1 METLREKIN
10 KQREYFSTG
19 ETKDINFRIE
29 KLKKLR
35 DVLKS
40 EEEKVFEALKKDLM
54 KSSFESY
61 VTEVAMV
68 YDEINMHI
76 KNIKKWSK
84 KRRVKTP
91 LVQFPAKSFIQL
103 EPYGVVLIIGPFNY
117 PFMLTMDPLI
127 GAIAAGNT
135 AVIKPSESAPETS
148 KILKEILEKVFDEKY
163 VLHINPERGK
173 EVVEELLKEKF
184 DYIFFTGSATVGKI
198 VMKAAS
204 QYLTPVTLELG
215 GKSPC
220 IIDKDCKLELAAR
233 RIVWGKLLNS
243 GQTCVAP
250 DYLYVHKD
258 IEEEFI
264 KKLEEEIKNQFG
276 DNPLESEDYSKM
288 VNEREFNRVLSYID
302 KEKLVF
308 GGNYNRKTFQIEPT
322 ILKNVT
328 WNDPVMEREI
338 FGPIFPILPF
348 EDLDEVIR
356 LVNSKDKPLAIYY
369 FSEDKNKIEKV
380 LNSTSSGGVTIN
392 DTLVHVSSSYLP
404 FGGVGN
410 SGMGEYHGKYSFD
423 LFSNKKG
430 VMNRKTFL
438 DLKIRYAP
446 FQNKLKMNEYE
457 WICMEMIKK
466 VMYNILKDCICFQ

>member
-1 METLREKIN
+1 METLKEKIN

-163 VLHINPERGK
+163 VLHVNPERGK

-220 IIDKDCKLELAAR
+220 IIDKDCKVELGAR
-233 RIVWGKLLNS
+233 RIVWGKLMNS

-276 DNPLESEDYSKM
+276 DNPLESKDYSKM

-322 ILKNVT
+322 ILKNIT
-328 WNDPVMEREI
+328 WDDPVMEREI
-338 FGPIFPILPF
+338 FGPIFPILTF
-348 EDLDEVIR
+348 ENLDEVIR
-356 LVNSKDKPLAIYY
+356 VVNSKDKPLALYY

-446 FQNKLKMNEYE
+446 FQNKLT
-457 WICMEMIKK
+457 IVKK
-466 VMYNILKDCICFQ
+466 IMK

>member
-1 METLREKIN
+1 METLKEKIN

-40 EEEKVFEALKKDLM
+40 EEDKVFEALKKDLM

-163 VLHINPERGK
+163 VLHVNPERGK

-328 WNDPVMEREI
+328 WDDPVMEREI
-338 FGPIFPILPF
+338 FGPIFPILTF
-348 EDLDEVIR
+348 ENLDEVIR
-356 LVNSKDKPLAIYY
+356 LVNSKDKPLALYY
-369 FSEDKNKIEKV
+369 FSEDKNKIKKV

-410 SGMGEYHGKYSFD
+410 SGMGEYHGKYSID

-446 FQNKLKMNEYE
+446 FQNKLT
-457 WICMEMIKK
+457 IVKK
-466 VMYNILKDCICFQ
+466 IMK

>member
-40 EEEKVFEALKKDLM
+40 EEEKIFEALKKDLM

-163 VLHINPERGK
+163 VLHVNPERGK

-258 IEEEFI
+258 IA
-264 KKLEEEIKNQFG
+264 
-276 DNPLESEDYSKM
+276 EDYSKM

-348 EDLDEVIR
+348 ENLDEVIR

-446 FQNKLKMNEYE
+446 FQNKLT
-457 WICMEMIKK
+457 IVKK
-466 VMYNILKDCICFQ
+466 IMK

>member
-40 EEEKVFEALKKDLM
+40 EEEKIFEALKKDLM

-84 KRRVKTP
+84 KRSVKTP
-91 LVQFPAKSFIQL
+91 LVQFPAKSFIKL

-276 DNPLESEDYSKM
+276 NNPLESEDYSKM

-338 FGPIFPILPF
+338 FGPIFPILSF
-348 EDLDEVIR
+348 ENLDEVIR
-356 LVNSKDKPLAIYY
+356 LVNSKDKPLALYY

-380 LNSTSSGGVTIN
+380 INSTSSGGVTIN

-446 FQNKLKMNEYE
+446 FLNKLT
-457 WICMEMIKK
+457 IVKK
-466 VMYNILKDCICFQ
+466 IMK

>member
-1 METLREKIN
+1 METLKEKIN

-40 EEEKVFEALKKDLM
+40 EEDKVFEALKKDLM

-163 VLHINPERGK
+163 VLHVNPERGK

-258 IEEEFI
+258 IEEKFI

-276 DNPLESEDYSKM
+276 NNPLESEDYSKM

-328 WNDPVMEREI
+328 WDNPVMEREI
-338 FGPIFPILPF
+338 FGPIFPILTF
-348 EDLDEVIR
+348 ENLDEVLR
-356 LVNSKDKPLAIYY
+356 VVNSKDKPLALYY

-392 DTLVHVSSSYLP
+392 DTIVHVSSSYLP

-446 FQNKLKMNEYE
+446 FQNKLT
-457 WICMEMIKK
+457 IVKK
-466 VMYNILKDCICFQ
+466 IMK

>member
-10 KQREYFSTG
+10 KQRKYFSTG

-40 EEEKVFEALKKDLM
+40 EEEKIFEALKKDLM

-91 LVQFPAKSFIQL
+91 LVQFPAKSFIKL

-163 VLHINPERGK
+163 VLHVNPERGK

-204 QYLTPVTLELG
+204 QYLTPITLELG

-276 DNPLESEDYSKM
+276 NNPLESEDYSKM

-338 FGPIFPILPF
+338 FGPIFPILSF
-348 EDLDEVIR
+348 ENLDEVIR
-356 LVNSKDKPLAIYY
+356 LVNSKDKPLALYY

-446 FQNKLKMNEYE
+446 FLNKLT
-457 WICMEMIKK
+457 IVKK
-466 VMYNILKDCICFQ
+466 IMK

>member
-40 EEEKVFEALKKDLM
+40 EEEKIFEALKKDLM

-84 KRRVKTP
+84 KRKVKTP

-276 DNPLESEDYSKM
+276 NNPLESEDYSKM

-328 WNDPVMEREI
+328 WNDPVMKREI
-338 FGPIFPILPF
+338 FGPIFPILSF
-348 EDLDEVIR
+348 ENLDEVIR
-356 LVNSKDKPLAIYY
+356 LVNSKDKPLALYY

-380 LNSTSSGGVTIN
+380 INSTSSGGVTIN

-446 FQNKLKMNEYE
+446 FLNKLT
-457 WICMEMIKK
+457 IVKK
-466 VMYNILKDCICFQ
+466 IMK

>member
-163 VLHINPERGK
+163 VLHVNPERGK

-338 FGPIFPILPF
+338 FGPIFPILTF
-348 EDLDEVIR
+348 ENLDEVLR
-356 LVNSKDKPLAIYY
+356 VVNSKDKPLALYY

-380 LNSTSSGGVTIN
+380 LKRTSSGGVTIN

-446 FQNKLKMNEYE
+446 FQNKLT
-457 WICMEMIKK
+457 IVKK
-466 VMYNILKDCICFQ
+466 IMK

>member
-40 EEEKVFEALKKDLM
+40 EEEKIFEALKKDLM

-163 VLHINPERGK
+163 VLHVNPERGK

-204 QYLTPVTLELG
+204 QYLTPITLELG

-276 DNPLESEDYSKM
+276 NNPLESEDYSKM

-338 FGPIFPILPF
+338 FGPIFPILSF
-348 EDLDEVIR
+348 ENLDEVIR
-356 LVNSKDKPLAIYY
+356 LVNSKDKPLALYY

-380 LNSTSSGGVTIN
+380 INSTSSGGVTIN

-446 FQNKLKMNEYE
+446 FLNKLT
-457 WICMEMIKK
+457 IVKK
-466 VMYNILKDCICFQ
+466 IMK

>member
-163 VLHINPERGK
+163 VLHVNPERGK

-276 DNPLESEDYSKM
+276 DNPLESKDYSKM

-348 EDLDEVIR
+348 ENLDEVIR

-410 SGMGEYHGKYSFD
+410 SGMGEYYGKYSFD

-446 FQNKLKMNEYE
+446 FQNKLT
-457 WICMEMIKK
+457 IVKK
-466 VMYNILKDCICFQ
+466 IMK

>member
-276 DNPLESEDYSKM
+276 NNPLESEDYSKM

-338 FGPIFPILPF
+338 FGPIFPILSF
-348 EDLDEVIR
+348 ENLDEVIR
-356 LVNSKDKPLAIYY
+356 LVNSKDKPLALYY

-380 LNSTSSGGVTIN
+380 INSTSSGGVTIN

-446 FQNKLKMNEYE
+446 FQNKLT
-457 WICMEMIKK
+457 IVKK
-466 VMYNILKDCICFQ
+466 IMK

>member
-220 IIDKDCKLELAAR
+220 MIDKDCKLELAAR

-243 GQTCVAP
+243 GQTCVA
-250 DYLYVHKD
+250 
-258 IEEEFI
+258 
-264 KKLEEEIKNQFG
+264 
-276 DNPLESEDYSKM
+276 
-288 VNEREFNRVLSYID
+288 
-302 KEKLVF
+302 
-308 GGNYNRKTFQIEPT
+308 
-322 ILKNVT
+322 
-328 WNDPVMEREI
+328 
-338 FGPIFPILPF
+338 
-348 EDLDEVIR
+348 
-356 LVNSKDKPLAIYY
+356 
-369 FSEDKNKIEKV
+369 
-380 LNSTSSGGVTIN
+380 
-392 DTLVHVSSSYLP
+392 
-404 FGGVGN
+404 
-410 SGMGEYHGKYSFD
+410 
-423 LFSNKKG
+423 
-430 VMNRKTFL
+430 
-438 DLKIRYAP
+438 
-446 FQNKLKMNEYE
+446 
-457 WICMEMIKK
+457 
-466 VMYNILKDCICFQ
+466 

>member
-135 AVIKPSESAPETS
+135 AVIKPSESVPETS

-163 VLHINPERGK
+163 VLHVNPERGK

-308 GGNYNRKTFQIEPT
+308 GGNYNIKTFQIEPT
-322 ILKNVT
+322 ILKDVT

-348 EDLDEVIR
+348 ENLDEVIR

-430 VMNRKTFL
+430 IMNRKTFL

-446 FQNKLKMNEYE
+446 FQNKLT
-457 WICMEMIKK
+457 IVKK
-466 VMYNILKDCICFQ
+466 IMK

>member
-1 METLREKIN
+1 METLKEKIN

-163 VLHINPERGK
+163 VLHVNPERGK

-258 IEEEFI
+258 IEEKFI

-276 DNPLESEDYSKM
+276 NNPLESEDYSKM
-288 VNEREFNRVLSYID
+288 VNEREFNRVFSYID

-328 WNDPVMEREI
+328 WDDPVMEREI

-356 LVNSKDKPLAIYY
+356 LVNSKDKPLALYY

-446 FQNKLKMNEYE
+446 FQNKLT
-457 WICMEMIKK
+457 IVKK
-466 VMYNILKDCICFQ
+466 IMK

>member
-1 METLREKIN
+1 METLKEKIN

-148 KILKEILEKVFDEKY
+148 KILKEMLEKVFDEKY
-163 VLHINPERGK
+163 VLHVNPERGK

-220 IIDKDCKLELAAR
+220 IIDKDCKVELAAR
-233 RIVWGKLLNS
+233 RIVWGKLMNS

-276 DNPLESEDYSKM
+276 DNPLESKDYSKM

-322 ILKNVT
+322 ILKNIT
-328 WNDPVMEREI
+328 WDDPVMEREI
-338 FGPIFPILPF
+338 FGPIFPILTF
-348 EDLDEVIR
+348 ENLDEVIR

-446 FQNKLKMNEYE
+446 FQNKLT
-457 WICMEMIKK
+457 IVKK
-466 VMYNILKDCICFQ
+466 IMK

>member
-1 METLREKIN
+1 METLKEKIN

-163 VLHINPERGK
+163 VLHVNPERGK

-220 IIDKDCKLELAAR
+220 IIDEDCKVELAAR
-233 RIVWGKLLNS
+233 RIVWGKLMNS

-276 DNPLESEDYSKM
+276 DNPLESQDYSKM

-322 ILKNVT
+322 ILKNIT
-328 WNDPVMEREI
+328 WDDPVMEREI
-338 FGPIFPILPF
+338 FGPIFPILTF
-348 EDLDEVIR
+348 ENLDEVIR
-356 LVNSKDKPLAIYY
+356 VVNSKDKPLALYY

-446 FQNKLKMNEYE
+446 FQNKLT
-457 WICMEMIKK
+457 IVKK
-466 VMYNILKDCICFQ
+466 IMK

>member
-163 VLHINPERGK
+163 VLHVNPERGK

-276 DNPLESEDYSKM
+276 DNPLESKDYSKM

-328 WNDPVMEREI
+328 WDDPVMEREI

-446 FQNKLKMNEYE
+446 FQNKLT
-457 WICMEMIKK
+457 IVKK
-466 VMYNILKDCICFQ
+466 IMK

>member
-40 EEEKVFEALKKDLM
+40 EEEKIFEALKKDLM

-84 KRRVKTP
+84 KRKVKTP

-163 VLHINPERGK
+163 VLHVNPERGK

-276 DNPLESEDYSKM
+276 NNPLESEDYSKM

-338 FGPIFPILPF
+338 FGPIFPILSF
-348 EDLDEVIR
+348 ENLDEVIR
-356 LVNSKDKPLAIYY
+356 LVNSKDKPLALYY

-380 LNSTSSGGVTIN
+380 INSTSSGGVTIN

-446 FQNKLKMNEYE
+446 FLNKLT
-457 WICMEMIKK
+457 IVKK
-466 VMYNILKDCICFQ
+466 IMK

>member
-1 METLREKIN
+1 METLKEKIN

-163 VLHINPERGK
+163 VLHVNPERGK

-276 DNPLESEDYSKM
+276 NNPLESEDYSKM

-328 WNDPVMEREI
+328 WDDPVMEREI
-338 FGPIFPILPF
+338 FGPIFPILTF
-348 EDLDEVIR
+348 ENLDEVLR
-356 LVNSKDKPLAIYY
+356 VVNSKDKPLALYY

-446 FQNKLKMNEYE
+446 FQNKLT
-457 WICMEMIKK
+457 IVKK
-466 VMYNILKDCICFQ
+466 IMK

>member
-76 KNIKKWSK
+76 KNIKKWNK

-163 VLHINPERGK
+163 VLHVNPERGK

-446 FQNKLKMNEYE
+446 FQNKLT
-457 WICMEMIKK
+457 IVKK
-466 VMYNILKDCICFQ
+466 IMK

>member
-19 ETKDINFRIE
+19 ETKDISFRIE

-40 EEEKVFEALKKDLM
+40 EEEKIFEALKKDLM

-163 VLHINPERGK
+163 VLHVNPERGK

-258 IEEEFI
+258 IEKEFI

-348 EDLDEVIR
+348 ENLDEVIG

-446 FQNKLKMNEYE
+446 FQNKLT
-457 WICMEMIKK
+457 IVKK
-466 VMYNILKDCICFQ
+466 IMK

>member
-1 METLREKIN
+1 METLKEKIN

-40 EEEKVFEALKKDLM
+40 EEDKVFEALKKDLM

-163 VLHINPERGK
+163 VLHVNPERGK

-220 IIDKDCKLELAAR
+220 IIDKDCKVELAAR

-328 WNDPVMEREI
+328 WDDPVMEREI
-338 FGPIFPILPF
+338 FGPIFPILTF
-348 EDLDEVIR
+348 ENLDEVIR
-356 LVNSKDKPLAIYY
+356 LVNSKDKPLALYY
-369 FSEDKNKIEKV
+369 FSEDKNKIKKV

-446 FQNKLKMNEYE
+446 FQNKLT
-457 WICMEMIKK
+457 IVKK
-466 VMYNILKDCICFQ
+466 IMK

>member
-40 EEEKVFEALKKDLM
+40 EEEKIFEALKKDLM

-163 VLHINPERGK
+163 VLHVNPERGK

-276 DNPLESEDYSKM
+276 DNPLESKDYSKM

-348 EDLDEVIR
+348 ENLDEVIR

-446 FQNKLKMNEYE
+446 FQNKLT
-457 WICMEMIKK
+457 IVKK
-466 VMYNILKDCICFQ
+466 IMK

>member
-1 METLREKIN
+1 METLKEKIN

-61 VTEVAMV
+61 VTEVAIV

-148 KILKEILEKVFDEKY
+148 KILKEMLEKVFDEKY
-163 VLHINPERGK
+163 VLHVNPERGK

-220 IIDKDCKLELAAR
+220 IIDKDCKVELAAR
-233 RIVWGKLLNS
+233 RIVWGKLMNS

-276 DNPLESEDYSKM
+276 DNPLESKDYSKM

-322 ILKNVT
+322 ILKNIT
-328 WNDPVMEREI
+328 WDDPVMEREI
-338 FGPIFPILPF
+338 FGPIFPILTF
-348 EDLDEVIR
+348 ENLDEVIR
-356 LVNSKDKPLAIYY
+356 VVNSKDKPLALYY

-446 FQNKLKMNEYE
+446 FQNKLT
-457 WICMEMIKK
+457 IVKK
-466 VMYNILKDCICFQ
+466 IMK

>member
-40 EEEKVFEALKKDLM
+40 EEEKIFEALKKDLM

-163 VLHINPERGK
+163 VLHVNPERGK

-250 DYLYVHKD
+250 DYLYVHKE

-348 EDLDEVIR
+348 ENLDEVIR

-423 LFSNKKG
+423 LFSNKKC

-446 FQNKLKMNEYE
+446 FQNKLT
-457 WICMEMIKK
+457 IVKK
-466 VMYNILKDCICFQ
+466 IMK

>member
-1 METLREKIN
+1 MGRGNSMETLREKIN

-163 VLHINPERGK
+163 VLHVNPERGK

-338 FGPIFPILPF
+338 FGPIFPILTF
-348 EDLDEVIR
+348 ENLDEVIR
-356 LVNSKDKPLAIYY
+356 LLNSKDKPLAIYY

-446 FQNKLKMNEYE
+446 FQNKLT
-457 WICMEMIKK
+457 IVKK
-466 VMYNILKDCICFQ
+466 IMK

>member
-1 METLREKIN
+1 METLKEKIN

-76 KNIKKWSK
+76 KNIKKWSE

-163 VLHINPERGK
+163 VLHVNPERGK

-220 IIDKDCKLELAAR
+220 IIDKDCKVELAAR
-233 RIVWGKLLNS
+233 RIVWGKLMNS

-264 KKLEEEIKNQFG
+264 KKLEEEINNQFG
-276 DNPLESEDYSKM
+276 DNPLESKDYSKM

-328 WNDPVMEREI
+328 WDDPVMEREI
-338 FGPIFPILPF
+338 FGPIFPILTF
-348 EDLDEVIR
+348 ENLDEVIR

-369 FSEDKNKIEKV
+369 FSEDKNKIEKI

-404 FGGVGN
+404 LGGVGN

-446 FQNKLKMNEYE
+446 FQNKLT
-457 WICMEMIKK
+457 IVKK
-466 VMYNILKDCICFQ
+466 IMK

>member
-103 EPYGVVLIIGPFNY
+103 EPYGDVLIIGPFNY

-204 QYLTPVTLELG
+204 QYLTSVTLELG

-446 FQNKLKMNEYE
+446 FQNKLT
-457 WICMEMIKK
+457 IVKK
-466 VMYNILKDCICFQ
+466 IMK

>member
-1 METLREKIN
+1 METLKEKIN

-163 VLHINPERGK
+163 VLHVNPERGK

-258 IEEEFI
+258 IKEEFI

-276 DNPLESEDYSKM
+276 NNPLESEDYSKM

-308 GGNYNRKTFQIEPT
+308 GGNYNRQTFQIEPT

-328 WNDPVMEREI
+328 WDDPVMEREI
-338 FGPIFPILPF
+338 FGPIFPILTF
-348 EDLDEVIR
+348 ENLDGVLR
-356 LVNSKDKPLAIYY
+356 VVNSKDKPLALYY

-446 FQNKLKMNEYE
+446 FQNKLT
-457 WICMEMIKK
+457 IVKK
-466 VMYNILKDCICFQ
+466 IMK

>member
-163 VLHINPERGK
+163 VLHVNPERGK

-276 DNPLESEDYSKM
+276 NNPLESEDYSKM

-338 FGPIFPILPF
+338 FGPIFPILSF
-348 EDLDEVIR
+348 ENLDEVIR

-446 FQNKLKMNEYE
+446 FQNKLT
-457 WICMEMIKK
+457 IVKK
-466 VMYNILKDCICFQ
+466 IMK

>member
-1 METLREKIN
+1 METLKEKIN

-40 EEEKVFEALKKDLM
+40 EEDKVFEALKKDLM

-163 VLHINPERGK
+163 VLHVNPERGK

-184 DYIFFTGSATVGKI
+184 DYIFFTGSATIGKI

-264 KKLEEEIKNQFG
+264 KKLEEEIKDQFG
-276 DNPLESEDYSKM
+276 NNPLESEDYSKM

-328 WNDPVMEREI
+328 WDDPVMEREI
-338 FGPIFPILPF
+338 FGPIFPILTC
-348 EDLDEVIR
+348 ENLDEVLR
-356 LVNSKDKPLAIYY
+356 VVNSKDKPLALYY

-446 FQNKLKMNEYE
+446 FQNKLT
-457 WICMEMIKK
+457 IVKK
-466 VMYNILKDCICFQ
+466 IMK

>member
-1 METLREKIN
+1 METLREKIS

-40 EEEKVFEALKKDLM
+40 EEEKIFEALKKDLM

-84 KRRVKTP
+84 KRKVKTP

-276 DNPLESEDYSKM
+276 NNPLESEDYSKM

-328 WNDPVMEREI
+328 WNDPVMKREI
-338 FGPIFPILPF
+338 FGPIFPILSF
-348 EDLDEVIR
+348 ENLDEVIR
-356 LVNSKDKPLAIYY
+356 LVNSKDKPLALYY

-380 LNSTSSGGVTIN
+380 INSTSSGGVTIN

-446 FQNKLKMNEYE
+446 FLNKLT
-457 WICMEMIKK
+457 IVKK
-466 VMYNILKDCICFQ
+466 IMK

>member
-135 AVIKPSESAPETS
+135 AVIKPSESASETS

-163 VLHINPERGK
+163 VLHVNPERGK

-184 DYIFFTGSATVGKI
+184 NYIFFTGSAAVGKI

-328 WNDPVMEREI
+328 WDDPVMEREI
-338 FGPIFPILPF
+338 FGPIFPILTF
-348 EDLDEVIR
+348 ENLDEVLR
-356 LVNSKDKPLAIYY
+356 VVNSKDKPLALYY

-380 LNSTSSGGVTIN
+380 LKRTSSGGVTIN
-392 DTLVHVSSSYLP
+392 DTIVHVSSSYLP

-446 FQNKLKMNEYE
+446 FQNKLT
-457 WICMEMIKK
+457 IVKK
-466 VMYNILKDCICFQ
+466 IMK

>member
-1 METLREKIN
+1 METLKEKIN

-76 KNIKKWSK
+76 KNIEKWSK

-163 VLHINPERGK
+163 VLHVNPERGK

-220 IIDKDCKLELAAR
+220 IIDKDCKVELAAR
-233 RIVWGKLLNS
+233 RIVWGKLMNS

-250 DYLYVHKD
+250 DYLYVHKN

-276 DNPLESEDYSKM
+276 DNPLESQDYSKM

-322 ILKNVT
+322 ILKNIT
-328 WNDPVMEREI
+328 WDDPVMEREI
-338 FGPIFPILPF
+338 FGPIFPILTF
-348 EDLDEVIR
+348 ENLDEVIR
-356 LVNSKDKPLAIYY
+356 VVNSKDKPLALYY

-410 SGMGEYHGKYSFD
+410 SGMGKYHGKYSFD

-446 FQNKLKMNEYE
+446 FQNKLT
-457 WICMEMIKK
+457 IVKK
-466 VMYNILKDCICFQ
+466 IMK

>member
-40 EEEKVFEALKKDLM
+40 EEEKIFEALKKDLM

-163 VLHINPERGK
+163 VLHVNPERGK

-276 DNPLESEDYSKM
+276 DNPLESKDYSKM

-328 WNDPVMEREI
+328 WDDPVMEREI

-348 EDLDEVIR
+348 ENLDEVIR

-446 FQNKLKMNEYE
+446 FQNKLT
-457 WICMEMIKK
+457 IVKK
-466 VMYNILKDCICFQ
+466 IMK